1 MSYSVLPSDW
11 IKKFADPYAILGI
24 PVAADDRRV
33 LKRYRDIAKLLHPD
47 RYAMTEGN
55 EKELAT
61 QLFAR
66 LVNPAY
72 EQLKQ
77 DKGRA
82 EHTALL
88 RIKVRRICREGP
100 LTPQSDIARK
110 LMEHPATAVDTF
122 YEQSISTL
130 AESQYQL
137 LDLHKFE
144 AITEQLSELNLVYL
158 QLKMG
163 DGIVRERRTGL
174 IAAAEARP
182 VQFTPAPTNPEV
194 VTESYDQRHYRRAQ
208 EYAKK
213 GAWTQAIQ
221 ELRDAIKIKAT
232 KSEYH
237 SLLGVA
243 YLHQQKLPGMAKVHL
258 KRAYELNPKDPLLLR
273 FGPKVGLPI
282 TPPGRA
288 STSVSNNGKRPQ
300 QTRSQAPSS
309 TRSSNGTQK
318 QAQPGNQRRF
328 WDWFLGRQ
336 SSNVASSNGTR
347 QAVKSHKKSWLAAW
361 FGGR

>member
-1 MSYSVLPSDW
+1 MSYSALPSEW

-33 LKRYRDIAKLLHPD
+33 SKRYRDIAKLLHPD
-47 RYAMTEGN
+47 RYALAGGN
-55 EKELAT
+55 ETELAT

-77 DKGRA
+77 DRGRA

-88 RIKVRRICREGP
+88 RIKVRRLCREGP
-100 LTPQSDIARK
+100 LTPESEIART
-110 LMEHPATAVDTF
+110 LMEHPATGVDTF
-122 YEQSISTL
+122 YEQAISTL
-130 AESQYQL
+130 AQSQYESLELEQ
-137 LDLHKFE
+137 FE
-144 AITEQLSELNLVYL
+144 SITRQISELNLVYL

-174 IAAAEARP
+174 IAAAEAQP

-213 GAWTQAIQ
+213 GAWNQAIQ

-243 YLHQQKLPGMAKVHL
+243 YLHQQKFPGMAKVHL
-258 KRAYELNPKDPLLLR
+258 RRAYELNPKDPLVLK
-273 FGPKVGLPI
+273 FGAKVGLPVAS
-282 TPPGRA
+282 PGR
-288 STSVSNNGKRPQ
+288 THNNSQ
-300 QTRSQAPSS
+300 RSQPPKPRSAPA
-309 TRSSNGTQK
+309 RSSQGSPKPSQSVD
-318 QAQPGNQRRF
+318 RRGF
-328 WDWFLGRQ
+328 WDWLLGKRSDRAQ
-336 SSNVASSNGTR
+336 FSDSAQPPAKTQKRG
-347 QAVKSHKKSWLAAW
+347 WLAAL

>member
-1 MSYSVLPSDW
+1 MTHSALPSDW
-11 IKKFADPYAILGI
+11 IKKFADPYAVLGI

-47 RYAMTEGN
+47 RYALAEGN

-77 DKGRA
+77 DKGRT
-82 EHTALL
+82 EHAALL
-88 RIKVRRICREGP
+88 RIKVRRLCREGP
-100 LTPQSDIARK
+100 LTPRSDIARQ

-122 YEQSISTL
+122 YEQAITTL
-130 AESQYQL
+130 AESQYQS
-137 LDLHKFE
+137 LDLKTFE
-144 AITEQLSELNLVYL
+144 SVTEQTSELNLVYL

-174 IAAAEARP
+174 IAAAEAKP
-182 VQFTPAPTNPEV
+182 AQFTPTPTNPEV
-194 VTESYDQRHYRRAQ
+194 VAESYDQRHYRRAQ

-243 YLHQQKLPGMAKVHL
+243 YLHQQKFPGMAKVHL
-258 KRAYELNPKDPLLLR
+258 KRAYELNPKDPLVLR
-273 FGPKVGLPI
+273 FGAKVGLLVPSSA
-282 TPPGRA
+282 RA
-288 STSVSNNGKRPQ
+288 NTHVSKNGKHPQ
-300 QTRSQAPSS
+300 ASKSQAPSI
-309 TRSSNGTQK
+309 RPNNGTQT
-318 QAQPGNQRRF
+318 QTQPEKPRKF
-328 WDWFLGRQ
+328 WDWLLGRQ
-336 SSNVASSNGTR
+336 SGNATSKNGTR
-347 QAVKSHKKSWLAAW
+347 QAVKPNKRGWLTAW

>member
-1 MSYSVLPSDW
+1 MSYSAIPSEW
-11 IKKFADPYAILGI
+11 TKKFTDPYATLGI

-47 RYAMTEGN
+47 RYALAEGN

-77 DKGRA
+77 DKGRT

-88 RIKVRRICREGP
+88 RIKVRRLCREGP
-100 LTPQSDIARK
+100 LTPKSEIARK
-110 LMEHPATAVDTF
+110 LIEHPATGVDTF
-122 YEQSISTL
+122 YEQSVSTL
-130 AESQYQL
+130 AESQYKS
-137 LDLHKFE
+137 LDLGKFE
-144 AITEQLSELNLVYL
+144 SITQQISELNLVYL

-174 IAAAEARP
+174 IAAAEAKP
-182 VQFTPAPTNPEV
+182 MQFTPPPANPEV

-258 KRAYELNPKDPLLLR
+258 KRAYELNPKDPLVLR
-273 FGPKVGLPI
+273 FGSKVGLPVSAAM
-282 TPPGRA
+282 PH
-288 STSVSNNGKRPQ
+288 TSSSGKRPHQ
-300 QTRSQAPSS
+300 PTPKAPSHARNGSSERSQLVNH
-309 TRSSNGTQK
+309 NG
-318 QAQPGNQRRF
+318 F
-328 WDWFLGRQ
+328 WDWLLGKG
-336 SSNVASSNGTR
+336 SSHSKLNASTR
-347 QAVKSHKKSWLAAW
+347 QPVKSQKRGWLAGW
-361 FGGR
+361 FEGR

>member
-1 MSYSVLPSDW
+1 MSYSALPSEW

-47 RYAMTEGN
+47 RYALAGGN

-61 QLFAR
+61 QLLAR

-88 RIKVRRICREGP
+88 RIKVRRLCREGP
-100 LTPQSDIARK
+100 LTPESEIARK
-110 LMEHPATAVDTF
+110 LMEHPVTGVDTF

-130 AESQYQL
+130 AQSQYESL
-137 LDLHKFE
+137 ELEKFE
-144 AITEQLSELNLVYL
+144 SITQQISELNLVYL

-174 IAAAEARP
+174 IAAAEAQP

-213 GAWTQAIQ
+213 GAWNQAIQ

-243 YLHQQKLPGMAKVHL
+243 YLHQQKFPGMAKVHL
-258 KRAYELNPKDPLLLR
+258 KRAYELNPKDPLVLK
-273 FGPKVGLPI
+273 FGAKVGLPVAS
-282 TPPGRA
+282 PGR
-288 STSVSNNGKRPQ
+288 THNNSQ
-300 QTRSQAPSS
+300 RSQPPKPRSAPA
-309 TRSSNGTQK
+309 RSSQDSP
-318 QAQPGNQRRF
+318 QLSQSVDRRGF
-328 WDWFLGRQ
+328 WDWLLGKRSDRAHFSPGAQ
-336 SSNVASSNGTR
+336 
-347 QAVKSHKKSWLAAW
+347 QPVKTQKRGWLAAL

>member
-1 MSYSVLPSDW
+1 MSYSALPSEW
-11 IKKFADPYAILGI
+11 TKKFTDPYATLGV
-24 PVAADDRRV
+24 PVATDDRRV
-33 LKRYRDIAKLLHPD
+33 LRRYREIAKLLHPD
-47 RYAMTEGN
+47 RYALTEGE

-77 DKGRA
+77 EKGRA
-82 EHTALL
+82 EHLALL
-88 RIKVRRICREGP
+88 RLRVRRLSREGP
-100 LTPQSDIARK
+100 LPLKSEKARK
-110 LMEHPATAVDTF
+110 LLEHPASGVDVL

-130 AESQYQL
+130 AEAQYQS
-137 LDLHKFE
+137 FE
-144 AITEQLSELNLVYL
+144 QFESITHQICELNLAYL

-163 DGIVRERRTGL
+163 EGMVRERRTGL
-174 IAAAEARP
+174 IAAEEAKP
-182 VQFTPAPTNPEV
+182 AQFTPAPTNPEV

-243 YLHQQKLPGMAKVHL
+243 YLYQQKFPGMAKVHL
-258 KRAYELNPKDPLLLR
+258 KRAYELNPRDPLVLR
-273 FGPKVGLPI
+273 FGAKVGLP
-282 TPPGRA
+282 
-288 STSVSNNGKRPQ
+288 VSPQ
-300 QTRSQAPSS
+300 SRSQGQTSPKS
-309 TRSSNGTQK
+309 K
-318 QAQPGNQRRF
+318 PPQAAKSQ
-328 WDWFLGRQ
+328 
-336 SSNVASSNGTR
+336 VTTASNGTR
-347 QAVKSHKKSWLAAW
+347 KSAPPVSQRSFWDWLLGKPANQAGSHHGPRPVKSNKKGWLAAW